1 LRIGCLLNLGG
12 RHALHYWWH
21 LSSVGRE
28 LYTPPHLLVRVENF
42 LVCQFVHDALR
53 FLAVELYTY
62 KREHIL
68 SRENTFYRSSLQA
81 VELYTYKREHILSRE
96 NTFYRSSLQ
105 AVELYTY
112 THIRIYIHVERE
124 RERERERRVIHIHTH
139 MHARA
144 HTHTPAYINYTHTH
158 THLRSVEELDG

>member
-1 LRIGCLLNLGG
+1 MRIGCLLNLGG

-81 VELYTYKREHILSRE
+81 VELYTY
-96 NTFYRSSLQ
+96 
-105 AVELYTY
+105 

-158 THLRSVEELDG
+158 TPSKRRGT